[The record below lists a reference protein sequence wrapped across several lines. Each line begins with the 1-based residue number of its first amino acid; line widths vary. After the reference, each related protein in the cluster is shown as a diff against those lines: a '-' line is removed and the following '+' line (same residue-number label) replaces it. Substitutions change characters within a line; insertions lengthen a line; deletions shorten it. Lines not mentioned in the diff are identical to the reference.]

1 MKFFYTLLIAILI
14 TTLAVAQQPAQYSLY
29 MLNPLGWNPAYAG
42 IDNSLNIAGVYRKQW
57 VGLEGSP
64 STQNLSAHMPL
75 YILGGGVGVNIEN
88 DELGAERWTTGTL
101 AYSYQLELD
110 AGVLSF
116 GVAAGM
122 VQRQLDGT
130 KIRTPQGEYT
140 EPGNPNHN
148 DPILPFG
155 LESAITPTFHAGA
168 YYTSEWMEA
177 GVSVRHINEGKAELG
192 NLSLSMKRNFNL
204 NVGFHFDVTRS
215 LSVHPFA
222 LLRSDLT
229 QTQVDFSVIM
239 RYNDNIFGGAS
250 FRGYNA
256 NSRDAV
262 AILAG
267 FKLSEKFTLAYA
279 YDLTLSDLSTV
290 SNGSHEIVLTFSTPI
305 GGKGKL
311 PPIIYN
317 PRSL

>member
-1 MKFFYTLLIAILI
+1 MKFFCTLLIATLI
-14 TTLAVAQQPAQYSLY
+14 STLAAAQQPAQYSLY

-42 IDNSLNIAGVYRKQW
+42 IESSLNIVGVYRKQW
-57 VGLEGSP
+57 TGLEGSP
-64 STQNLSAHMPL
+64 TTQNLSAHTPFYL
-75 YILGGGVGVNIEN
+75 LGGGVGINIEN
-88 DELGAERWTTGTL
+88 DELGAERWTSGTL
-101 AYSYQLELD
+101 AYSYQKELS

-116 GVAAGM
+116 GAGLGI
-122 VQRQLDGT
+122 VQRQLDGG
-130 KIRTPQGEYT
+130 KIRTPQGDYT
-140 EPGNPNHN
+140 EPGNHNHN
-148 DPILPFG
+148 DPILPLG

-168 YYTSEWMEA
+168 YFTNERMEA
-177 GVSVRHINEGKAELG
+177 GVSVRNINEGKAELG
-192 NLSLSMKRNFNL
+192 NLSLTLKRNFNV
-204 NVGFHFDVTRS
+204 NVGFHFDLGRS
-215 LSVHPFA
+215 FSVHPSAF
-222 LLRSDLT
+222 LRSDLT

-250 FRGYNA
+250 FRGYNT

-290 SNGSHEIVLTFSTPI
+290 SNGSHEIVLSFSTPI
-305 GGKGKL
+305 SGKGKL